1 MRSASLGV
9 LAAFGS
15 LAFVA
20 LHRPVGS
27 SAAIPLSQHG
37 SVSQSIAATQITIE
51 YNRPVARGRVLF
63 GGVVPWGRPWCPGA
77 DTATRLSVSRP
88 IQVNGATLPAGSYSI
103 WAIPDTARW
112 TVIFSRAAHVFHIP
126 YPEGQDALR
135 VTAVPRAAPHMETL
149 AFYFPMVDSTRAELV
164 LHWGETQVPLAI
176 VAP

>member
-9 LAAFGS
+9 LTAFGGFT
-15 LAFVA
+15 LVA
-20 LHRPVGS
+20 LHGPVGS
-27 SAAIPLSQHG
+27 TGPIALSQHA
-37 SVSQSIAATQITIE
+37 SVSQSIAETQITIE

-63 GGVVPWGRPWCPGA
+63 GGVVPWGKTWCPGA
-77 DTATRLSVSRP
+77 DTATRLTVSRP

-103 WAIPDTARW
+103 WAIPDTVRW

-135 VTAVPRAAPHMETL
+135 VTAAPRAAPHMETL
-149 AFYFPMVDSTRAELV
+149 AFYFPVVDSTRAELV
-164 LHWGETQVPLAI
+164 LHWGETEVPLAI